1 MYWLNGE
8 LIFYFNFIKS
18 VVEVGRAIEVRI
30 RSWKVL
36 AFLFCKEYIVVK
48 SLTIYLLDA
57 LVIEPFSAFPV
68 LPESEFFLFLA
79 AGIYKDS
86 ESMLLT
92 IEPPAL
98 ITPAIRPVEEAVP
111 ALFIL
116 SVLSFIAATVGP
128 VVYSHSIHVVV

>member
-48 SLTIYLLDA
+48 SFTIYLLDA
-57 LVIEPFSAFPV
+57 LVIELFSAFPV
-68 LPESEFFLFLA
+68 LPKSEYLLLLA
-79 AGIYKDS
+79 GNYIDS

-98 ITPAIRPVEEAVP
+98 ITPAISPVEETEP
-111 ALFIL
+111 ALFIISEL
-116 SVLSFIAATVGP
+116 PLIMTTVGP
-128 VVYSHSIHVVV
+128 VVNAHSIPVVV